1 MFQPNDIFSSNTQGF
16 QQTASLNFVAPQQQ
30 PCNRYSLDIKTANA
44 VRLEQLFVE
53 HDNQGNITAAT
64 YDSGAQVR
72 RHDSYTMV
80 RSANST
86 LWMGDRYG
94 AWHPL
99 D

>member
-1 MFQPNDIFSSNTQGF
+1 MFQPKDTFSSNTQGF
-16 QQTASLNFVAPQQQ
+16 QHSASLNFVPPQQQ
-30 PCNRYSLDIKTANA
+30 PCNRYSLDITSANA

-53 HDNQGNITAAT
+53 HDSQGNITAAT

-72 RHDSYTMV
+72 RHDAYTMV

-86 LWMGDRYG
+86 LWMGDRHG
-94 AWHPL
+94 SWHPL

>member
-1 MFQPNDIFSSNTQGF
+1 MFQPNDIFSSNAQGT
-16 QQTASLNFVAPQQQ
+16 QQTSSLNFVPPQQ
-30 PCNRYSLDIKTANA
+30 PACNRYSLDINSANA

-53 HDNQGNITAAT
+53 HDSQGNITAAS

-86 LWMGDRYG
+86 LWMGDRNG
-94 AWHPL
+94 SWHPL